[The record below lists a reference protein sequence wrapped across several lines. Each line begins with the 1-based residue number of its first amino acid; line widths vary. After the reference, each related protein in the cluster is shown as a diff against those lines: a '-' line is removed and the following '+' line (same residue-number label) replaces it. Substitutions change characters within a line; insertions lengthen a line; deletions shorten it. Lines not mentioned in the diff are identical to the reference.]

1 MYQGCMKMLEVLSLY
16 CQCVLVDMVVLFSP
30 KINAK
35 KIPQQS
41 TVATDTH
48 QNTLYGAA
56 FGPHCCVSPPI
67 VQLTIVKYWGSVDGL
82 LSSEIRTQ

>member
-1 MYQGCMKMLEVLSLY
+1 MKMLEVLSLY

-35 KIPQQS
+35 KSPQQS

-48 QNTLYGAA
+48 QNTLYGVG

-67 VQLTIVKYWGSVDGL
+67 VQMKIVKGLGSVGGL
-82 LSSEIRTQ
+82 LLLQIRTQ